1 MKTLIPLLIVGI
13 TLLGNLKTNPFKT
26 NTITVTI
33 ENVNSSDG
41 IVAAALYKDEDEFP
55 GGEMFMGESKSL
67 RSSGSIEITFE
78 NVPDGDYAI
87 AIFHDANENEDID
100 MNDQGIP
107 TEGFGFSNGAMGE
120 MGPPDFD
127 QAAFTV
133 DGDLEMEIR
142 LIYLNF

>member
-1 MKTLIPLLIVGI
+1 MKTLLSIIFVGI
-13 TLLGNLKTNPFKT
+13 TLLGNVRSNPIKT
-26 NTITVTI
+26 NTITITVK
-33 ENVNSSDG
+33 NVNSTDG
-41 IVAAALYKDEDEFP
+41 IVAAGLYNDEDEFP

-87 AIFHDANENEDID
+87 ALLHDANENEDLD
-100 MNDQGIP
+100 MNDQGMP
-107 TEGFGFSNGAMGE
+107 LEGFGFSNGAMGD

-133 DGDLEMEIR
+133 DGDIELEIR
-142 LIYLNF
+142 LIYMSF